1 MILQIAYF
9 LKRASGVSTMPG
21 RARKLTI
28 TERQQAVLQRMV
40 CSGTC
45 PQAVAQ
51 RARMILLA
59 FDGLANEDIAARVGC
74 ERHTVGPWRRRWAE
88 AFQRLILVE
97 CCEKPS
103 ALPNAITELLSDR
116 PRSGSPGKFTAE
128 QITQILAVACEDP
141 EASGR
146 PVTHWTPRELA
157 DEVVKRNIVGS
168 ISARQVGRFLK
179 SGRPE
184 AAPESVL
191 AQRQPGRPR
200 RLSGAGPG
208 RLRVLPGGS
217 GVVQGRGP
225 HGERR

>member
-1 MILQIAYF
+1 
-9 LKRASGVSTMPG
+9 MPG
-21 RARKLTI
+21 RARELII
-28 TERQQAVLQRMV
+28 TERQQSVLQTMV
-40 CSGTC
+40 RSGTC
-45 PQAVAQ
+45 PQAVAL

-59 FDGLANEDIAARVGC
+59 FDGLANEDIARQVGC
-74 ERHTVGPWRRRWAE
+74 ERHAVGPWRCRRAE
-88 AFQRLILVE
+88 AFQRLVLVE

-103 ALPNAITELLSDR
+103 ALPRAIEGLLSDR

-128 QITQILAVACEDP
+128 QVAQILAVACEDP

-157 DEVVKRNIVGS
+157 DEVVKREIVAS
-168 ISARQVGRFLK
+168 ISARQVGRFLR

-184 AAPESVL
+184 AASEPVL

-208 RLRVLPGGS
+208 RLRGLPGGS